1 MRPCIYAGRSG
12 YILCMFKDTFSL
24 GEAHKYV
31 NVKGPDQ
38 TAHSRISSDP
48 SMLVIELPS
57 SVEYNND

>member
-24 GEAHKYV
+24 VNYV
-31 NVKGPDQ
+31 NIKGPDQ
-38 TAHSRISSDP
+38 IAHSRISSDP